1 MAPVGILQLGAI
13 TGSFCYDETMK
24 PKLII
29 LNGPLGIGKSTLAKR
44 YGENHPLTL
53 QLDIDD
59 VWSMISHWREEKET
73 SSPISKKMA
82 LEMARVNLSAGNDV
96 IIPQIIRTE
105 ELADNFE
112 ALTKEC
118 GADYVEVL
126 LFVEK
131 EEAIRRF
138 IKRGQEGG
146 SPTGFRPGGII
157 DTGGRETKLAEMYD
171 DMIEVANRRQH
182 VIRIEP
188 ILGDIEGTYL
198 ALMAK
203 ING

>member
-1 MAPVGILQLGAI
+1 
-13 TGSFCYDETMK
+13 MK
-24 PKLII
+24 PKLIV
-29 LNGPLGIGKSTLAKR
+29 LNGPLGIGKSTLAKK

-82 LEMARVNLSAGNDV
+82 LEMARISLTAGNDV
-96 IIPQIIRTE
+96 IIPQIIQTV
-105 ELADNFE
+105 ELADSFRV
-112 ALTKEC
+112 LSKEC
-118 GADYVEVL
+118 DADFIEVL

-138 IKRGQEGG
+138 IKRGKEGG
-146 SPTGFRPGGII
+146 NPTGFRPGGII

-171 DMIEVANRRQH
+171 NMIEIANHRQDV
-182 VIRIEP
+182 VIIEP
-188 ILGDIEGTYL
+188 VLGDIDGSYL